1 MKLFAKLSVL
11 CLFFAAVLVPSVHA
25 SNDRPEVN
33 IVLERKEIVNKDY
46 FAAGDS
52 VRISGTV
59 NGDAYVAGGT
69 VTIDGAIN
77 GDLLVAGGTVQIS
90 GPIKNDVR
98 AVGGVI
104 TFANTVGGNVSLAAG
119 TVVINPESK
128 IGGSVLAGAGTM
140 NMYAPVG
147 KGVTA
152 GVGTLAIN
160 SVIGGDLT
168 AAVGELSMQPKTKIA
183 GDVTYWAEKEAVI
196 RDNVQLSGDLVF
208 HEMPKNEAKQA
219 QIAKGNIKAM
229 TAAFTGAIAAAI
241 LASLAALFVLGL
253 ILMALLPNFTERT
266 LSGLEKNPWGSFGL
280 GLVTMIVIP
289 ILTLTA
295 MMTVVGIP
303 VAVFFIMAIG
313 LLSIIGNIYAAL
325 YIGRRIFTWL
335 HADVHNA
342 WQLLVG
348 LVLMGIL
355 AMIPMLGWLA
365 KGIFGLIGVG
375 AVLFE
380 KQSTYKHMRAKHIV

>member
-1 MKLFAKLSVL
+1 MKLFARLGVL
-11 CLFFAAVLVPSVHA
+11 MVLFATLFVPAAHA

-33 IVLERKEIVNKDY
+33 IVLEKKEIVNKDY

-52 VRISGTV
+52 VHISGTI
-59 NGDAYVAGGT
+59 NGDAYIAGGT
-69 VTIDGAIN
+69 VTIDGVIN
-77 GDLLVAGGTVQIS
+77 GDLLVAGGTVQLG
-90 GPIKNDVR
+90 GPVKNDVR

-104 TFANTVGGNVSLAAG
+104 TFASTVGGNVSLAAG
-119 TVVINPESK
+119 TVVMNPESK
-128 IGGSVLAGAGTM
+128 ITGSVLAGAGTM
-140 NMYAPVG
+140 NIYAPVG
-147 KGVTA
+147 RGVTA

-160 SVIGGDLT
+160 STIGGDVT

-208 HEMPKNEAKQA
+208 HAMPKNEAKQA
-219 QIAKGNIKAM
+219 QMAKGNFKAM
-229 TAAFTGAIAAAI
+229 AAAFTGVAITAV
-241 LASLAALFVLGL
+241 LVSLATMFVLGL
-253 ILMALLPNFTERT
+253 ILMALLPSFTERT
-266 LSGLEKNPWGSFGL
+266 LTGMKKNPWGSFGL
-280 GLVTMIVIP
+280 GLVTMVVVP
-289 ILTLTA
+289 ILTMTA

-303 VAVFFIMAIG
+303 VAVFFIMALG
-313 LLSIIGNIYAAL
+313 LLGVIGNIYAAL
-325 YIGRRIFTWL
+325 YIGHGIFTWL
-335 HADVHNA
+335 KADVHKA

-348 LVLMGIL
+348 LILMGIL

-380 KQSTYKHMRAKHIV
+380 KQATYKQMRAKHIV